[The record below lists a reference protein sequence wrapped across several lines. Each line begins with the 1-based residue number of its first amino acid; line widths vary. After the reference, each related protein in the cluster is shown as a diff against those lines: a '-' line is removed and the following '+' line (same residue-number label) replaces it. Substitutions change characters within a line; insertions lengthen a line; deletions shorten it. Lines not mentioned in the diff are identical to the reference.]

1 MERRKLAAVCGAAL
15 CFWLFALAVGTSQGV
30 GLNTAFHTSPMNA
43 ALVSAPAPAA
53 APAQEGVVPVQCRAA
68 VLIDQGSGTV
78 LYEKNPDQSVPIASI
93 TKVMTL
99 LLTFEAVHE
108 GRLSMQTMV
117 PVSEH
122 AYSMGGSQIW
132 LEPGEQFTLDEMVK
146 AICVASA
153 NDAAVAVAELVGGSE
168 PAFVEQMNVRAAQLG
183 MKDTH
188 FCNACGLDA
197 EGHLSTARDVAI
209 MSRQILTTCPE
220 VLHYTGI
227 WTDSLRGGKTQLINT
242 NKLLKRYNGVTG
254 LKTGTTGGAGVCV
267 SASASRDGLDL
278 IAVVLG
284 ADSSKERFE
293 SAAALLDYGFSHYQA
308 APMPDLGQ
316 RPLQLPVRGGGE
328 STIPLDYTALPQR
341 VLTKKDGGTLSARVE
356 LPQRL
361 EAPVAQGQTV
371 GRVVVEK
378 QGEQLGEYEI
388 RAAADAPA
396 LDFAAA
402 WKLLWRSLMGTI

>member
-30 GLNTAFHTSPMNA
+30 GLNTAFHTSPVDA

-78 LYEKNPDQSVPIASI
+78 LYEKNPDQPVPIASI

-108 GRLSMQTMV
+108 GRLNMQTMV

-227 WTDSLRGGKTQLINT
+227 WTDSLRSGKTQLINT

-316 RPLQLPVRGGGE
+316 RPLQLPVRGSGE

-361 EAPVAQGQTV
+361 GSSGGAGADGGPRGGGKTGRTA
-371 GRVVVEK
+371 GRV
-378 QGEQLGEYEI
+378 
-388 RAAADAPA
+388 
-396 LDFAAA
+396 
-402 WKLLWRSLMGTI
+402 